1 MTDLVWADSLSAPR
15 SLATRGETG
24 IAVIEDPGVIE
35 LGFGYSDKKSAER
48 CAKLLG
54 AELPETP
61 WATISSGDLRVAWV
75 GVRRWRIFGDRERV
89 TELGA
94 VLGKK
99 VGRKAVFDLSGA
111 FTCFRVVGATAN
123 EILMRVCPLDVDGI
137 DKDQARG
144 TSIAGVK
151 SLLVRESAGSW
162 LILIPRSYAAHAG
175 GALVEAART
184 PGRLALFEPAKPP
197 PV

>member
-1 MTDLVWADSLSAPR
+1 MSDPVWTDSLSAPR

-35 LGFGYSDKKSAER
+35 LCLGFSDRKTADK

-54 AELPETP
+54 TELPESP
-61 WATISSGDLRVAWV
+61 WQTVSSGTLRLVWV

-89 TELGA
+89 EELGVA
-94 VLGKK
+94 LGKK
-99 VGRKAVFDLSGA
+99 AGWKAVFDLTGA
-111 FTCFRVVGATAN
+111 FACFRVVGATAD
-123 EILMRVCPLDVDGI
+123 EILMRVCPLDTGSVE
-137 DKDQARG
+137 KDQARG

-151 SLLVRESAGSW
+151 SLLVRENAGSW
-162 LILIPRSYAAHAG
+162 VALTPRSYAQYVG
-175 GALVEAART
+175 GALAEAART
-184 PGRLALFEPAKPP
+184 PGRLALFAPAKPP